1 MACFLFN
8 FYKTRQ
14 ITVKTK
20 PVNPGFITG
29 IFFCLALQQ
38 RLINLRINLQADG
51 IHWTTDSYLLCSRVI
66 QNTLIEKNLCLI
78 MYDLVLAAYRSYAR
92 IEIEINQQFQNLNS
106 WLNAKEPLPYED
118 VEFRLHKNFHLR
130 HHSQASNKKQL
141 QYLLRAVPLPEMNA
155 CAPIALKL

>member
-1 MACFLFN
+1 
-8 FYKTRQ
+8 
-14 ITVKTK
+14 
-20 PVNPGFITG
+20 
-29 IFFCLALQQ
+29 
-38 RLINLRINLQADG
+38 
-51 IHWTTDSYLLCSRVI
+51 
-66 QNTLIEKNLCLI
+66 

-155 CAPIALKL
+155 CAPIALKRCTRCMVLAMVKVLPEPVTPSKTWCLSPFTTPSVSWLMASGWSPLG